1 MGVIVRNKNITIAVL
16 PFKVINKNERLRT
29 LIHGL
34 TEDLI
39 TNLSKFVG
47 LAVISQLSTE
57 QITDTSDYGEIDKLT
72 ADYLII
78 GSVRNVADS
87 LRITIQLIKGD
98 DKSVVFSE
106 QYNKSVGEIFDAQ
119 DIIIQQIVN
128 VLQKEINYDLLSYS
142 YRKETVD
149 VVVYENWLM
158 GMETLKKGSVENDD
172 IARQYFEAALKI
184 DPHYAPAYTG
194 LSLSYFNE
202 WSCQVWDRWDVSRG
216 NAHKYALKAIEFDK
230 NDYRALAVLGRT
242 YLYAGEYENA
252 EHCARKSLR
261 MNPNDTDNLLLVGF
275 TLMYVGFPQEAAQL
289 YQKAMELDPLHV
301 ENNYFAYGSGFYLEC
316 GDYEKS
322 AELGLK
328 VDTDRC
334 WIDFPAFLAAAYFH
348 LSDFDNMW
356 KYWNIYLSLF
366 KPNIYDKEERAQ
378 NEDVEAEALNW
389 MINVNPYK
397 GETVLTPFWDY
408 LKENKNITPS
418 RREDDRRGPAAVS
431 GAVVKP
437 GFIFKND
444 VWELNF
450 KGESVL
456 LKDAKGLHD
465 IHKLLSAPEKEFH
478 SMELMG
484 SALDDGAAAT
494 ALDARAKAEYQAR
507 IQELQSEIRD
517 AEDMND
523 TGRLTKYR
531 EEYDAILDHLSSSLG
546 LAGKSREIGSTAE
559 KSRSAITWRIRS
571 ALKKIEKTH
580 PEMAHHLAKSIN
592 TGTFCSYKPEIK
604 IDWHL

>member
-348 LSDFDNMW
+348 LSDFDNM
-356 KYWNIYLSLF
+356 
-366 KPNIYDKEERAQ
+366 
-378 NEDVEAEALNW
+378 
-389 MINVNPYK
+389 
-397 GETVLTPFWDY
+397 
-408 LKENKNITPS
+408 
-418 RREDDRRGPAAVS
+418 
-431 GAVVKP
+431 
-437 GFIFKND
+437 
-444 VWELNF
+444 
-450 KGESVL
+450 
-456 LKDAKGLHD
+456 
-465 IHKLLSAPEKEFH
+465 
-478 SMELMG
+478 
-484 SALDDGAAAT
+484 
-494 ALDARAKAEYQAR
+494 
-507 IQELQSEIRD
+507 
-517 AEDMND
+517 
-523 TGRLTKYR
+523 
-531 EEYDAILDHLSSSLG
+531 
-546 LAGKSREIGSTAE
+546 
-559 KSRSAITWRIRS
+559 
-571 ALKKIEKTH
+571 
-580 PEMAHHLAKSIN
+580 
-592 TGTFCSYKPEIK
+592 
-604 IDWHL
+604 